1 MYVYIQ
7 VLDSFLVHIVIYIYV
22 IIINAVLT
30 RALGFR
36 SFFKFAQGTN
46 IIITETESAIVVQ

>member
-7 VLDSFLVHIVIYIYV
+7 VLDSFLLHIVIYIYV
-22 IIINAVLT
+22 IIINAVLAH
-30 RALGFR
+30 ALAFR

-46 IIITETESAIVVQ
+46 IITETESAIVVQ